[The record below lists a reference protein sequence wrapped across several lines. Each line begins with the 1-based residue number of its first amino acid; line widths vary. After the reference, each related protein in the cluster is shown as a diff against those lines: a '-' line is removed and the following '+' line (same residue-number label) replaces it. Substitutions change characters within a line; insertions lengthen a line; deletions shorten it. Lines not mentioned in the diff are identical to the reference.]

1 MRCIKMGQWSDCGRL
16 LVKEA
21 RGGKFLSGKGQI
33 GWEDGKGLK
42 RVGWGQF
49 VLRSAAARVMTAVMA
64 LLPSTSRC
72 SHSNTL
78 PLADEAW
85 LWVWR
90 HG

>member
-49 VLRSAAARVMTAVMA
+49 GVGGKRSRGCSGPV
-64 LLPSTSRC
+64 STSKAGCIRKQWEGR
-72 SHSNTL
+72 SERTS
-78 PLADEAW
+78 LAP
-85 LWVWR
+85 
-90 HG
+90 